1 MLIRP
6 RYLRRY
12 RQIVEILADY
22 GFGAFLAQ
30 MGMSDRFNI
39 PRWWRRRR
47 DIPGD
52 AMTNPRRLRRGL
64 EDLGPTFIKFGQI
77 LSTRSD
83 IMPPEYLE
91 ELSFLQDEV
100 PPVSWDEA
108 RQVVET
114 ELGAPVEDLF
124 AQVDPVPIASASLA
138 QVHVARLV
146 GGEEVVVKIQ
156 RPNIEKTVNLDLDI
170 IYDLART
177 AQQRISIASRFEVA
191 DLAEEFA
198 SALRTELDFR
208 REAWNADRLRKNFA
222 DEPHLYVPK
231 IYWDYSTR
239 RLLVMERIKGIKID
253 NLDAL
258 KAAGYNRQRL
268 SAHAANFALK
278 EILIDGF
285 FHADPHPGNML
296 ILPGEVIG
304 VLDFGSV
311 GRLDDQDRS
320 NLARLF
326 IAGVQLDVDSIVD
339 QLQRMGIADYRVDR
353 LGLQRDLKR
362 IMTRYYGLPIYEIN
376 AQEIAKAVQ
385 PIMYEYKLNIPTNYY
400 LLMKTVIMMQGVG
413 LKLDPDFDIYKAA
426 QPFIGK
432 LFRRMWLPSS
442 WGPEVLRLAIDW
454 KDFATI
460 LPRKTSH
467 ILDQLERGQLTVQ
480 AELPQLEQVINM
492 IDRLINRIIFSVLVA
507 ALVVALALLLPRL
520 DYAWPWGLLTWIIV
534 VGFFTLLFL
543 AIRLSW
549 SVLRSG
555 RSKFD

>member
-6 RYLRRY
+6 RYFRRY

-47 DIPGD
+47 DMPGD
-52 AMTNPRRLRRGL
+52 AMTNPRRLRRAL

-114 ELGAPVEDLF
+114 ELGASVEDLF

-138 QVHVARLV
+138 QVHVACLV

-177 AQQRISIASRFEVA
+177 AQQRISIASRYEVA

-253 NLDAL
+253 NLDGL
-258 KAAGYNRQRL
+258 KAAGYDRQRL
-268 SAHAANFALK
+268 SAYAANFALK

-311 GRLDDQDRS
+311 GRLDDQDRA

-326 IAGVQLDVDSIVD
+326 IAGVQLDVDAIVD

-353 LGLQRDLKR
+353 VGLQRDLKR

-400 LLMKTVIMMQGVG
+400 LLMKTVVMMQGVG
-413 LKLDPDFDIYKAA
+413 LKLDPDFDIYEAA
-426 QPFIGK
+426 RPFIGK

-442 WGPEVLRLAIDW
+442 WGPEVLRLAMDW

-480 AELPQLEQVINM
+480 AELPQLEATINM
-492 IDRLINRIIFSVLVA
+492 IDKLINRIIFSVLVA

-549 SVLRSG
+549 SVFRSG

>member
-22 GFGAFLAQ
+22 GFGAVLAQ
-30 MGMSDRFNI
+30 MRLSDRLNI
-39 PRWWRRRR
+39 PRRWRRRR

-52 AMTNPRRLRRGL
+52 AMTNPRRLRRAM

-91 ELSFLQDEV
+91 ELSYLQDEV
-100 PPVSWDEA
+100 PPVSWEQA
-108 RQVVET
+108 REVVET
-114 ELGAPVEDLF
+114 ELGAPIEDLF

-170 IYDLART
+170 IYDLAQT
-177 AQQRISIASRFEVA
+177 AQQRIGAASRFEVG

-198 SALRTELDFR
+198 SALRTEMDFR
-208 REAWNADRLRKNFA
+208 REAWNADRFRKNFE
-222 DEPHLYVPK
+222 DENRLTVPK
-231 IYWDYSTR
+231 IYWDYSTK
-239 RLLVMERIKGIKID
+239 RLLVMERLKGIKID
-253 NLDAL
+253 NLEAL
-258 KAAGYNRQRL
+258 KAAGYSPQRL
-268 SAHAANFALK
+268 SRYAADFALK
-278 EILIDGF
+278 EVLIDGF

-304 VLDFGSV
+304 LLDFGTV
-311 GRLDDQDRS
+311 GRLDDKDRA

-326 IAGVQLDVDSIVD
+326 IAGVQLDAEAIVD
-339 QLQRMGIADYRVDR
+339 QLQRMGVADYKVDR
-353 LGLQRDLKR
+353 IGLERDLKR
-362 IMTRYYGLPIYEIN
+362 ILTRYYGLPIYEID
-376 AQEIAKAVQ
+376 AKEISKAVQ
-385 PIMYEYKLNIPTNYY
+385 PILYEYKLSIPTDYY
-400 LLMKTVIMMQGVG
+400 LLMKTVVMMQGVG
-413 LKLDPDFDIYKAA
+413 LRLDPDFDIFETA
-426 QPFIGK
+426 QPYMGK

-442 WGPEVLRLAIDW
+442 WGPEVVQMALDW

-460 LPRKTSH
+460 LPRKTSR
-467 ILDQLERGQLTVQ
+467 ILEQVERGQLTVQ
-480 AELPQLEQVINM
+480 AELPQLESTINT
-492 IDRLINRIIFSVLVA
+492 IDKLINRIIFSVLVA
-507 ALVVALALLLPRL
+507 ALLVALALLLPRL
-520 DYAWPWGLLTWIIV
+520 DYAWPWGLVTWIIV
-534 VGFFTLLFL
+534 MGFFVLLFL
-543 AIRLSW
+543 AVRLTW
-549 SVLRSG
+549 SVFRSG

>member
-30 MGMSDRFNI
+30 MRLSDRLNI
-39 PRWWRRRR
+39 PRRWRRRR

-52 AMTNPRRLRRGL
+52 AMTNPRRLRRAF

-83 IMPPEYLE
+83 IMPPAYLE
-91 ELSFLQDEV
+91 ELSYLQDEV

-108 RQVVET
+108 RQVIES
-114 ELGAPVEDLF
+114 ELGAPVEELF

-138 QVHVARLV
+138 QVHVARLI

-156 RPNIEKTVNLDLDI
+156 RPNLEKTVNLDLDI
-170 IYDLART
+170 IYDLAQT
-177 AQQRISIASRFEVA
+177 AQQRISLASRFEVA

-208 REAWNADRLRKNFA
+208 REAWNADRFRKNFA

-231 IYWDYSTR
+231 IFWEYSTQ
-239 RLLVMERIKGIKID
+239 RLLVMERIRGIKID
-253 NLDAL
+253 NLEAL
-258 KAAGYNRQRL
+258 RAAGYDPQRL
-268 SAHAANFALK
+268 SRHAANFALK
-278 EILIDGF
+278 EVLIDGF

-296 ILPGEVIG
+296 IMPGEVIG
-304 VLDFGSV
+304 VLDFGTV
-311 GRLDDQDRS
+311 GRLDDRDRA

-326 IAGVQLDVDSIVD
+326 IAGVQLDVEGIVD
-339 QLQRMGIADYRVDR
+339 QLQRMGIADYKVDR
-353 LGLQRDLKR
+353 MGLQRDLKR
-362 IMTRYYGLPIYEIN
+362 ILTRYYGLPIYEIN

-385 PIMYEYKLNIPTNYY
+385 PIMYEYKLYVPTDYY
-400 LLMKTVIMMQGVG
+400 LLMKTVIMLQGVG
-413 LKLDPDFDIYKAA
+413 LNLDPDFDIFDAA
-426 QPFIGK
+426 QPYMGK

-442 WGPEVLRLAIDW
+442 WGPDVLRLAMDW
-454 KDFATI
+454 KDFASI
-460 LPRKTSH
+460 LPRKTSR
-467 ILDQLERGQLTVQ
+467 ILDQVERGQLTVQ
-480 AELPQLEQVINM
+480 AELPQLESTINM

-507 ALVVALALLLPRL
+507 AMVVALALLLPRL

-534 VGFFTLLFL
+534 VGFFVLVVLV
-543 AIRLSW
+543 IRLTW

>member
-22 GFGAFLAQ
+22 GFGAVLAQ
-30 MGMSDRFNI
+30 MRLSDRLNI
-39 PRWWRRRR
+39 PRRWRRRR

-52 AMTNPRRLRRGL
+52 AMTNPRRLRRAM

-91 ELSFLQDEV
+91 ELSYLQDEV
-100 PPVSWDEA
+100 PPVSWEQA
-108 RQVVET
+108 REVVET
-114 ELGAPVEDLF
+114 ELGAPIEDLF

-170 IYDLART
+170 IYDLAQT
-177 AQQRISIASRFEVA
+177 AQQRIGAASRFEVG

-198 SALRTELDFR
+198 SALRTEMDFR
-208 REAWNADRLRKNFA
+208 REAWNADRFRKNFE
-222 DEPHLYVPK
+222 DENRLTVPK
-231 IYWDYSTR
+231 IYWDYSTK
-239 RLLVMERIKGIKID
+239 RLLVMERLKGIKID
-253 NLDAL
+253 NLEAL
-258 KAAGYNRQRL
+258 KAAGYSPQRL
-268 SAHAANFALK
+268 SRYAADFALK
-278 EILIDGF
+278 EVLIDGF

-304 VLDFGSV
+304 LLDFGTV
-311 GRLDDQDRS
+311 GRLDDKDRA

-326 IAGVQLDVDSIVD
+326 IAGVQLDAEAIVD
-339 QLQRMGIADYRVDR
+339 QLQRMGVADYKVDR
-353 LGLQRDLKR
+353 IGLERDLKR
-362 IMTRYYGLPIYEIN
+362 ILTRYYGLPIYEID
-376 AQEIAKAVQ
+376 AREISKAVQ
-385 PIMYEYKLNIPTNYY
+385 PILYEYKLSIPTDYY
-400 LLMKTVIMMQGVG
+400 LLMKTVVMMQGVG
-413 LKLDPDFDIYKAA
+413 LRLDPDFDIFETA
-426 QPFIGK
+426 QPYMGK

-442 WGPEVLRLAIDW
+442 WGPEVVQMALDW

-460 LPRKTSH
+460 LPRKTSR
-467 ILDQLERGQLTVQ
+467 ILEQVERGQLTVQ
-480 AELPQLEQVINM
+480 AELPQLESTINT
-492 IDRLINRIIFSVLVA
+492 IDKLINRIIFSVLVA
-507 ALVVALALLLPRL
+507 ALLVALALLLPRL
-520 DYAWPWGLLTWIIV
+520 DYAWPWGLVTWIIV
-534 VGFFTLLFL
+534 MGFFVLLFL
-543 AIRLSW
+543 AVRLTW
-549 SVLRSG
+549 SVFRSG

>member
-30 MGMSDRFNI
+30 MRLSDRLNI
-39 PRWWRRRR
+39 PRRWRRRR

-52 AMTNPRRLRRGL
+52 AMTNPRRLRRAF

-91 ELSFLQDEV
+91 ELSFLQDKV
-100 PPVSWDEA
+100 APVSWDEA

-114 ELGAPVEDLF
+114 ELGAPVEELF

-156 RPNIEKTVNLDLDI
+156 RPNLEKTVNLDLDI
-170 IYDLART
+170 IYDLAQT
-177 AQQRISIASRFEVA
+177 AQQRISLASRFEVG

-208 REAWNADRLRKNFA
+208 REAWNADRFRKNFA

-231 IYWDYSTR
+231 IFWDYSTQ
-239 RLLVMERIKGIKID
+239 RLLVMERIRGIKID
-253 NLDAL
+253 NLEAI
-258 KAAGYNRQRL
+258 KAAGYDPRRL
-268 SAHAANFALK
+268 SMHAANFALK
-278 EILIDGF
+278 EVLIDGF

-296 ILPGEVIG
+296 IMPGEVIG
-304 VLDFGSV
+304 VLDFGTV
-311 GRLDDQDRS
+311 GRLDDRDRA

-326 IAGVQLDVDSIVD
+326 IAGVQLDVEGIVD
-339 QLQRMGIADYRVDR
+339 QLQRMGVADYRVDR
-353 LGLQRDLKR
+353 MGLQRDLKR
-362 IMTRYYGLPIYEIN
+362 ILTRYYGYPIYEIN
-376 AQEIAKAVQ
+376 AQEVAKEVQ
-385 PIMYEYKLNIPTNYY
+385 PIMYEYKLYVPTDYY

-413 LKLDPDFDIYKAA
+413 LNLDPDFDIFEAA
-426 QPFIGK
+426 QPYMGK

-442 WGPEVLRLAIDW
+442 WGPDVLRMAMDW

-460 LPRKTSH
+460 LPRKASR
-467 ILDQLERGQLTVQ
+467 ILDQVERGQLTVQ
-480 AELPQLEQVINM
+480 AELPQLETTINT

-507 ALVVALALLLPRL
+507 AMIVALALLLPRL
-520 DYAWPWGLLTWIIV
+520 DYAWPWGLLTWIIL
-534 VGFFTLLFL
+534 VGFFVLVFL
-543 AIRLSW
+543 AIRLAW
-549 SVLRSG
+549 LVFRSG